1 MAYIQLNL
9 RPARAG
15 TSLPATVL
23 RSHPSKQECLYV
35 YACMYCC
42 TIMAG
47 NMLAMPAL
55 TLLETD
61 GRYQTPHNS
70 HRLELGTMMMIRKL
84 ALRGKCKMEP
94 TPLMRS
100 TTSDRF
106 HTLMNPDHPSFIHL
120 PRFTYHTIEKYHCNL
135 QHYSQFAMSSP
146 TAKPRD
152 STRPSPEPADQFNGL
167 VASINK
173 VLGPSNGIDSAGV
186 NVQDLQDAML
196 AYTSCDADWTKF
208 ALADS
213 SRAYTRNLVDN
224 CNGKSNLLILVWNPG
239 KSSPIHDHANAH
251 CVMKIL
257 KGTLKETLY
266 AWPCQHSDNP
276 ASCAGATQQ
285 SQNDCPS
292 AEHTCSAGPGPL
304 EPAALQIQRDTAY
317 QQDQV
322 TYMSDKLGLHR
333 ITNPSD
339 SEVAVSLHLYTVR
352 EMSMMPYECTCKSV
366 TNTTQSPRMQASTA
380 ATSSTRLR
388 ERAVKSRNADFTVG
402 TASEKSDDFCLAC
415 KFRIRTYHHYRC
427 DARSFVYY
435 WVYTAMRL
443 GLAHDLNDQYD
454 SYGLRFGFG
463 TSFCQTFLSGDG
475 VMAGWL
481 QCFSVPQRPIH
492 NSKMPAF
499 STRIV
504 KIFQCHGYTV
514 TVMPLLTLPSSEFYH
529 TLFVFR
535 L

>member
-1 MAYIQLNL
+1 
-9 RPARAG
+9 
-15 TSLPATVL
+15 
-23 RSHPSKQECLYV
+23 
-35 YACMYCC
+35 
-42 TIMAG
+42 
-47 NMLAMPAL
+47 
-55 TLLETD
+55 
-61 GRYQTPHNS
+61 
-70 HRLELGTMMMIRKL
+70 MMIRKL
-84 ALRGKCKMEP
+84 TLRGKRIMEL
-94 TPLMRS
+94 TPLLRS

-106 HTLMNPDHPSFIHL
+106 HTLMKPDHPSFTHL

-135 QHYSQFAMSSP
+135 QQYSQLTMSSP
-146 TAKPRD
+146 PAKPHD
-152 STRPSPEPADQFNGL
+152 STRPSPTPEPADQFNSL

-196 AYTSCDADWTKF
+196 AYTSCEADWSNF

-213 SRAYTRNLVDN
+213 SRGYTRNLVDN

-257 KGTLKETLY
+257 KGTLQETLY

-292 AEHTCSAGPGPL
+292 TEHTCSAGPGPL

-352 EMSMMPYECTCKSV
+352 EMP
-366 TNTTQSPRMQASTA
+366 
-380 ATSSTRLR
+380 
-388 ERAVKSRNADFTVG
+388 
-402 TASEKSDDFCLAC
+402 
-415 KFRIRTYHHYRC
+415 
-427 DARSFVYY
+427 
-435 WVYTAMRL
+435 
-443 GLAHDLNDQYD
+443 
-454 SYGLRFGFG
+454 
-463 TSFCQTFLSGDG
+463 
-475 VMAGWL
+475 
-481 QCFSVPQRPIH
+481 
-492 NSKMPAF
+492 
-499 STRIV
+499 
-504 KIFQCHGYTV
+504 
-514 TVMPLLTLPSSEFYH
+514 TLPSDCIRRSD
-529 TLFVFR
+529 TNIT
-535 L
+535 